1 MTSPPARGRPFSA
14 LLSGTGFGLT
24 SGVLTTLGLI
34 VGLHSGTDSRSAV
47 VAGIT
52 TIAVADALSD
62 ALGIHVS
69 QESTG
74 AAERSAWVAAAM
86 TFAAKLAV
94 ALTFLVPVLTLALG
108 PAVIVSVAWGLVLLT
123 VFSVYVA
130 HINGT
135 KPTEAVLQHLS
146 VAAVILVASLA
157 VGTLAGRLSD

>member
-1 MTSPPARGRPFSA
+1 
-14 LLSGTGFGLT
+14 
-24 SGVLTTLGLI
+24 
-34 VGLHSGTDSRSAV
+34 
-47 VAGIT
+47 
-52 TIAVADALSD
+52 
-62 ALGIHVS
+62 
-69 QESTG
+69 
-74 AAERSAWVAAAM
+74 M

-135 KPTEAVLQHLS
+135 KPAEAVLQHLS

-157 VGTLAGRLSD
+157 VGTLAGRISD